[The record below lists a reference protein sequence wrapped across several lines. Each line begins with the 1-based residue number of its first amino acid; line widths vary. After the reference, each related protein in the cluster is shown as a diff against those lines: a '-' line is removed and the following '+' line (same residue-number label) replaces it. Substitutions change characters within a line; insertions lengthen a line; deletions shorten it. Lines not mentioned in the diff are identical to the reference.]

1 MQTKPQSYGRR
12 QNIVVRSIFAAL
24 SELALSKICFSSKMY
39 FLFTVWTLLFAERV
53 HKKSSF
59 KSQNLKFLKDWKYV
73 KLKTIKS
80 VNNIFKKRASS

>member
-1 MQTKPQSYGRR
+1 
-12 QNIVVRSIFAAL
+12 
-24 SELALSKICFSSKMY
+24 MY